1 MPKKKESKLLEVIK
15 RYDRYSYITFLFLLV
30 AVPLAVSRITF
41 DQFDMIKMPL
51 LRVLTFIALGFWV
64 LKILQARRAKIRWS
78 WFDLG
83 IIIFLTIILLATI
96 FSIHLP
102 TALHGKYKRYEGL
115 LSFINYAML
124 YFLALQ
130 LIYNERRTKR
140 VAQIFALAGALV
152 SFYGLLQYFGL
163 DPLKWATLPFEE
175 RRSFSTFG
183 NPDLLGGYLALALP
197 ITLSTFYASEDQRE
211 TWLFGISSFLIVV
224 CLLTTFTRGAWVGGF
239 AGALAFLILNMR
251 GIIKNPRR
259 LAIVIGSFLA
269 IFIIL
274 SVYSSTAGNNVLNLL
289 ARLKSTVNLSQG
301 SVATRLEIWKAGLKA
316 IQDRPL
322 LGSGPDTFRL
332 ISEKYETLRYVKLN
346 SGRTVADNAH
356 NYWIQL
362 GVGGGILA
370 VVVFVLLFF
379 VFSRI
384 ALRGLKEKKGSDR
397 LILGGL
403 FASAIAYFIHLLFG
417 VSVTGSTALFWII
430 LGVVISRVGTI
441 KSLEFDRKETYGLIN
456 LVSILIV
463 LLITFISAYYAV
475 SMYVADYYSAE
486 ATRSVSRG
494 EVYKGIKNLRQAIS
508 LYKNGRYYDT
518 LGNLLQ
524 KIAIQNKDIERL
536 NKAIEVY
543 ETAKRL
549 EPHEADHRIFLASA
563 LLQVRD
569 RKKLNRARGELEKV
583 LKEIRP
589 LSVPAHF
596 LLGSVYEF
604 MGKHKKAISMLKWAI
619 NINPKQYYAHFM
631 LGKSYE
637 SLGMLQKAQWHYD
650 KAYSLKPSF
659 AEAAS
664 ASRRIK
670 SKLGS

>member
-1 MPKKKESKLLEVIK
+1 MAKKKRPKLSEDV
-15 RYDRYSYITFLFLLV
+15 RRFDRYSYITFLLLLV
-30 AVPLAVSRITF
+30 VTPLAVSRITF

-51 LRVLTFIALGFWV
+51 LRVLTFIALGFWI
-64 LKILQARRAKIRWS
+64 LKVFKVQKTKIRWS
-78 WFDLG
+78 WLDLG
-83 IIIFLTIILLATI
+83 IVILLIIMLLATI

-115 LSFINYAML
+115 LSFINYAIL

-130 LIYNERRTKR
+130 LIYNEERTKR
-140 VAQIFALAGALV
+140 LAQVFALAGALV

-183 NPDLLGGYLALALP
+183 NPDLLGGYLTLALP
-197 ITLSTFYASEDQRE
+197 IALSTFYASENRE
-211 TWLFGISSFLIVV
+211 ETLLFGASSFLIVV

-239 AGALAFLILNMR
+239 AGALAFLVLNIR
-251 GIIKNPRR
+251 GVIKNPRR
-259 LAIVIGSFLA
+259 LAAVIGSFLA

-274 SVYSSTAGNNVLNLL
+274 SVYSATAGNNVLNLL
-289 ARLKSTVNLSQG
+289 ARLKSTVNISQG
-301 SVATRLEIWKAGLKA
+301 SVAARLEIWKAGLKA

-332 ISEKYETLRYVKLN
+332 ISEKYETLKYVKLN

-356 NYWIQL
+356 NYLIQL
-362 GVGGGILA
+362 GVGGGISAA
-370 VVVFVLLFF
+370 VVFILLFF
-379 VFSRI
+379 LFSRV
-384 ALRGLKEKKGSDR
+384 AVQGLGKSKGGDR

-417 VSVTGSTALFWII
+417 VSVTGSTALFWIVV
-430 LGVVISRVGTI
+430 GVVISRIGTVKI
-441 KSLEFDRKETYGLIN
+441 LEFDRKETFGLVN
-456 LVSILIV
+456 LISILIV
-463 LLITFISAYYAV
+463 LLIAFVSAYYAV
-475 SMYVADYYSAE
+475 TMYIADYYSAR
-486 ATRSVSRG
+486 AAQNIARG
-494 EVYKGIKNLRQAIS
+494 EVYQGIKNLKQATS

-524 KIAIQNKDIERL
+524 KIAVQNRDVEMLKEAI
-536 NKAIEVY
+536 KAY
-543 ETAKRL
+543 ETAKRIDPL
-549 EPHEADHRIFLASA
+549 EADHRIFLASA
-563 LLQVRD
+563 LLQVKD
-569 RKKLNRARGELEKV
+569 REKLERAKDELEEV

-596 LLGSVYEF
+596 LLGTAYEL
-604 MGKHKKAISMLKWAI
+604 MGEHKKAVPMLKWSVE
-619 NINPKQYYAHFM
+619 INPNQYYAHFM

-637 SLGMLQKAQWHYD
+637 NLGLLEKAKQHYD
-650 KAYSLKPSF
+650 KAYDLEPNF
-659 AEAAS
+659 AEAVS
-664 ASRRIK
+664 ASKRVK

>member
-1 MPKKKESKLLEVIK
+1 MAKKKRSKLSEDVR
-15 RYDRYSYITFLFLLV
+15 RYDWYSYITFLLLLV
-30 AVPLAVSRITF
+30 VTPLAVSRITF

-51 LRVLTFIALGFWV
+51 LRVLTFIALGFWM
-64 LKILQARRAKIRWS
+64 LKVFKAPKAKIRWS
-78 WFDLG
+78 WLDLG
-83 IIIFLTIILLATI
+83 IVMLLIIMLLATI

-115 LSFINYAML
+115 LSFINYAIL

-130 LIYNERRTKR
+130 LIYNEQRTKKL
-140 VAQIFALAGALV
+140 AQVFALTGALV

-183 NPDLLGGYLALALP
+183 NPDLLGGYLTLALP
-197 ITLSTFYASEDQRE
+197 IALSTFYASENRRE
-211 TWLFGISSFLIVV
+211 TLLFGASSFLIVV

-239 AGALAFLILNMR
+239 AGALAFLILNIG
-251 GIIKNPRR
+251 GIIKNPKR
-259 LAIVIGSFLA
+259 LAAVIGSFLA

-274 SVYSSTAGNNVLNLL
+274 SVYSATAGNNVLNLL
-289 ARLKSTVNLSQG
+289 ARLKSTVNISQG
-301 SVATRLEIWKAGLKA
+301 SAAARLEIWKAGLKA
-316 IQDRPL
+316 IRDRPI

-332 ISEKYETLRYVKLN
+332 ISEKYETLKYVKLN

-356 NYWIQL
+356 NYLIQL
-362 GVGGGILA
+362 GVGGGVSA
-370 VVVFVLLFF
+370 AVVFVLLFF
-379 VFSRI
+379 LFSRV
-384 ALRGLKEKKGSDR
+384 AVQGLGKSKGGDR

-430 LGVVISRVGTI
+430 VGVVVSRIGTVKI
-441 KSLEFDRKETYGLIN
+441 LEFDKKETFGLVN
-456 LVSILIV
+456 LVSTLIV
-463 LLITFISAYYAV
+463 LLIAFISAYYAV
-475 SMYVADYYSAE
+475 TMYIADYYTAC
-486 ATRSVSRG
+486 AAQNVTRG
-494 EVYKGIKNLRQAIS
+494 QVYKGIKNLKQATS

-524 KIAIQNKDIERL
+524 KIAVRNRDVEMLKE
-536 NKAIEVY
+536 AIKVY

-549 EPHEADHRIFLASA
+549 HPLEADHRIFLASA
-563 LLQVRD
+563 LLQVKD
-569 RKKLNRARGELEKV
+569 REKLERAKSELEEV

-596 LLGSVYEF
+596 L
-604 MGKHKKAISMLKWAI
+604 MGTACELTGEHKKAVSMLKWSI
-619 NINPKQYYAHFM
+619 EINPNQYYAHFM

-637 SLGMLQKAQWHYD
+637 SLGLLEKAKQHYD
-650 KAYSLKPSF
+650 KAYSLEPSF
-659 AEAAS
+659 AEAVS
-664 ASRRIK
+664 ASKRIK